1 VGRTPERFDISR
13 RVERADRDVAP
24 FERAA
29 LGSARW
35 TTADR
40 LADRKLL
47 VHGRSLARR
56 LREAPRCGED
66 GPPQQNQELRML
78 AIETYEVLK
87 FFHVLFAIV
96 AVGFNASYGIW
107 LAKAARE
114 RDHEAFALR
123 GVKLLDDRFANPAY
137 GLLLVTGLLMVW
149 VGDLDLTQFWLLTGL
164 VLYAVAVGLGLFLY
178 TPTLRD
184 QIRVLATS
192 GPDSAEF
199 VSLSKRGTTVGIVLA
214 IDVIVIVFLM
224 VTKPTL

>member
-1 VGRTPERFDISR
+1 
-13 RVERADRDVAP
+13 
-24 FERAA
+24 
-29 LGSARW
+29 
-35 TTADR
+35 
-40 LADRKLL
+40 
-47 VHGRSLARR
+47 
-56 LREAPRCGED
+56 
-66 GPPQQNQELRML
+66 ML

-87 FFHVLFAIV
+87 FLHVLFAIV

-164 VLYAVAVGLGLFLY
+164 VLYAVAVGLGLFVY
-178 TPTLRD
+178 TPALRD
-184 QIRVLATS
+184 QIRVLGTS

-199 VSLSKRGTTVGIVLA
+199 VSLSKRGTAVGIVVA